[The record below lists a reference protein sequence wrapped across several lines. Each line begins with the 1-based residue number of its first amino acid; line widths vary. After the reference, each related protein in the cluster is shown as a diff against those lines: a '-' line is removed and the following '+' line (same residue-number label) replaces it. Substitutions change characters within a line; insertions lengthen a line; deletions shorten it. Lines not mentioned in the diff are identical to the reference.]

1 MCENSLLSH
10 LCSLTTPVS
19 HSPPCKQRGIQ
30 ILITFLCKYDHKE
43 LKMEDEDKSKEKLIN
58 ELSEL
63 RQRVARL
70 EASESKLKR
79 TEEALRES
87 TRRLEVA
94 YAQSI
99 IYAEEL
105 NEKITEHK
113 RAEKALQ
120 NAHDELEVRVE
131 ERTAELSRANLL
143 LEQEIAERKQAEEER
158 KQLEAQLRQ
167 AHKMESIGTLAGGIA
182 HEFNNIIGIIIG
194 NTEIALY
201 ENMKGYSSQ
210 HNLEEVLNACLRA
223 EEVVKQILTF
233 SRQSEQEKGPL
244 QVSLVLQEALHL
256 LHATLPTTIEIRKK
270 IYSQFGTILAD
281 PTQIQQ
287 VLMNLCTNA
296 AHAMCEDSGVLEV
309 RLVNLYI
316 DADVAAQY
324 PDLNPGPYVRLTV
337 SDTGHGME
345 PEIIERIFDPY
356 FTTKKPDEGTG
367 MGLAVVHGIVKS
379 HGGTITVESKV
390 GEGTTFHIYFPRIE
404 RELTSKTEAPEHFLM
419 GNERVLFVDDE
430 QAIVDMGKQMLE
442 ALGYKVVAKTSST
455 EALEAFRAHPDKFDI
470 VITDQ
475 AMPHITGEMLAKKL
489 MRIRHDIPIILCTG
503 YSEVITEEKAKAMGI
518 REFVMK
524 PIVTRDI
531 AETIRNVLDEK
542 RS

>member
-1 MCENSLLSH
+1 MFENSLLSH
-10 LCSLTTPVS
+10 LCSLTTLVS

-30 ILITFLCKYDHKE
+30 ILITLPCKYDHKE
-43 LKMEDEDKSKEKLIN
+43 LKMEDEDKLKEQLIN

-105 NEKITEHK
+105 NEKIAEQK

-131 ERTAELSRANLL
+131 ARTAELSRANLL
-143 LEQEIAERKQAEEER
+143 LEQEIAERKQAEEKR

-201 ENMKGYSSQ
+201 ENMQGYSAQ

-270 IYSQFGTILAD
+270 IDSQFGTILAD

-309 RLVNLYI
+309 RLVDLYI
-316 DADVAAQY
+316 DADVATQY

-390 GEGTTFHIYFPRIE
+390 GEGTTFHIFFPRIE
-404 RELTSKTEAPEHFLM
+404 RELTFKTEVPEHFLM

-475 AMPHITGEMLAKKL
+475 TMPHITGEMLAKKL

-503 YSEVITEEKAKAMGI
+503 YSKVITEEKAKAMGI

-542 RS
+542 LS

>member
-455 EALEAFRAHPDKFDI
+455 EALDAFRAHPDKFDI

-475 AMPHITGEMLAKKL
+475 TMPHITGEMLAKKL

-503 YSEVITEEKAKAMGI
+503 YSEAITEEKAKAMGI